1 MALNDLEISRLNAL
15 HQRSIQ
21 NKLEGVT
28 WLSKDQISDYE
39 PKCQG
44 LAALHCATTGIV
56 DYREVALSYARD
68 IQNMG
73 GTILTSF
80 QVIDMKQDSSG
91 TNQIVSSDQVRER
104 NMDPKDHNSGDTI
117 QPPILYREYFMPNIS

>member
-1 MALNDLEISRLNAL
+1 VQLIVALNDLEISRLKAL

-21 NKLEGVT
+21 NGLEGVT
-28 WLSKDQISDYE
+28 WISKDQIPHYE

-56 DYREVALSYARD
+56 DFREVALSYARD

-73 GTILTSF
+73 GTILTGF

-91 TNQIVSSDQVRER
+91 INQILSSDQVS
-104 NMDPKDHNSGDTI
+104 DKS
-117 QPPILYREYFMPNIS
+117 